1 MCFCAP
7 EDLKLRLLIFL
18 ILIVLI
24 NYLCNIVTVLFN
36 KKRMISQ
43 ITYETIKTV
52 LIIMKIA
59 LFIL

>member
-7 EDLKLRLLIFL
+7 EDLKFRLLIFL

-24 NYLCNIVTVLFN
+24 NYLCNILTVLFN

-59 LFIL
+59 LLIL

>member
-1 MCFCAP
+1 MYFCAP
-7 EDLKLRLLIFL
+7 EELQFTLLIFL

-24 NYLCNIVTVLFN
+24 NYLCNILTVLFN